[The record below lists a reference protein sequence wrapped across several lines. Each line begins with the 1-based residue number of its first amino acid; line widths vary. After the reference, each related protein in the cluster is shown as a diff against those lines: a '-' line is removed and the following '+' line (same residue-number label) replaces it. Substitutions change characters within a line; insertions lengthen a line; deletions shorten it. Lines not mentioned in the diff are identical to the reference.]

1 MSRGACLLALLF
13 ALIALLGS
21 VPARADDGREGEARV
36 LFERAAERLRAGQFA
51 EARDLLNQSLALA
64 RKSAT
69 AFNLSVAYR
78 GTGESMRAAE
88 LLRRLQSG
96 EYGQLETAQRREVRE
111 LLRAVEAEIGTLE
124 VEARG
129 AAEVQIRIDGR
140 QVGNLAEGARGSFKS
155 DAGERLVTAS
165 ATDRVTAER
174 RVRVQRGKRVRISFE
189 LHATPEARFGTIVLV
204 APGRADTLEIIGVA
218 SARGRLERDV
228 KPGRYR
234 VRLAGEH
241 GTRETTLSVSA
252 RSVVRY
258 EFDEARETSLWK
270 SPIFWA
276 SAAGAV
282 AAATL
287 GVILVVGRPR
297 DDPVRDSEFGVVEA
311 LTPR

>member
-1 MSRGACLLALLF
+1 MSLRLLALFFALAALLHPAPLF
-13 ALIALLGS
+13 AADAERES
-21 VPARADDGREGEARV
+21 EARA

-64 RKSAT
+64 AKPAT

-88 LLRRLQSG
+88 LLRKLRG
-96 EYGQLETAQRREVRE
+96 GDFGQLEASQRQEVLG

-129 AAEVQIRIDGR
+129 APDIQIRIDGR
-140 QVGNLAEGARGSFKS
+140 HVGNVSEGARGAFKS

-174 RVRVQRGKRVRISFE
+174 RVRVQRGKRLRISFA

-204 APGRADTLEIIGVA
+204 APRSGDTLEIIGVA
-218 SARGRLERDV
+218 QARGRLERDV

-234 VRLAGEH
+234 VRLGGDH
-241 GTRETTLSVSA
+241 GTRETTLSVRA

-258 EFDEARETSLWK
+258 EFDEVRETNLWK

-282 AAATL
+282 AAVTV

-297 DDPVRDSEFGVVEA
+297 DDPVRDREFGVVEA
-311 LTPR
+311 LSPQ